1 MKLQTKYLLEFIKSR
16 AKLAKECVTLRH
28 FKIGP
33 MKKPIKAWLWL
44 AEKIT
49 ENSYCLQLF
58 TEFTETQKRY
68 PTSLD
73 ESSILC

>member
-1 MKLQTKYLLEFIKSR
+1 
-16 AKLAKECVTLRH
+16 
-28 FKIGP
+28 

-58 TEFTETQKRY
+58 TKFTETQKRY

-73 ESSILC
+73 EASILC